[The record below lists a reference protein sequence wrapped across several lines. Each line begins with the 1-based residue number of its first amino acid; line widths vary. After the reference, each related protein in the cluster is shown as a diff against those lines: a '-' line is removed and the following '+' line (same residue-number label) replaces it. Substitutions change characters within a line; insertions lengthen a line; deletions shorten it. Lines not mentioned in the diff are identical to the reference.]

1 MAVLLGRQ
9 SASTTVDFNAA
20 GNNTAWKFTAVA
32 SGGLVRLWAQTQT
45 ANATATAVS
54 LSVWDDT
61 AGGAR
66 PGAQLGIANA
76 DVLASARGAGLWS
89 ATLAT
94 PVAITSGTAYWLA
107 WGSSTEQWD
116 FKGDTSG
123 SYVESDTNPIVTPWP
138 SAGNVAG
145 TINVIIWGESAGG
158 NVLISPLPFMSNGR
172 I

>member
-1 MAVLLGRQ
+1 MAVLLGRT
-9 SASTTVDFNAA
+9 SAGSGTTDFNAS
-20 GNNTAWKFTAVA
+20 GNNTAWKFTAA
-32 SGGLVRLWAQTQT
+32 AGGGLKTLWAQTQV
-45 ANATATAVS
+45 ANATATAVT

-66 PGAQLGIANA
+66 PGSQLGIANA

-94 PVAITSGTAYWLA
+94 PVTIISGTVYWLA

-123 SYVESDTNPIVTPWP
+123 AYVESDSNPIATPWP
-138 SAGNVAG
+138 SAGNGAG
-145 TINVIIWGESAGG
+145 TVNVIIWGESVGMPPVQVHFVEMRP
-158 NVLISPLPFMSNGR
+158 NV
-172 I
+172 